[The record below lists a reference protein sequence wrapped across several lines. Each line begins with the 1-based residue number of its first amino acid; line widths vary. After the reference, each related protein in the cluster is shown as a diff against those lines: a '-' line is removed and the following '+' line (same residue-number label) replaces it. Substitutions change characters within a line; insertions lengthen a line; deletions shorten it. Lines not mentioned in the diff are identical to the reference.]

1 MNTIMNT
8 ITDKQFKERIAAVIL
23 LRKQGYYEQARS
35 VAMDLVQ
42 IRSSESAV
50 FHQLGQIW
58 TSIGEW
64 QAALECFG
72 QALYLL
78 RAHGTAE
85 THGAPFQATA
95 LGYAQS
101 LMRLGRFDEAWSY
114 YEVGRLNVSWQPV
127 DPTAKLWE
135 GENSASLLVQAEG
148 GYGDIFMNLRFL
160 PMLKHCPG
168 SAGGKP
174 RYAPKV
180 GVTIFPNLADAFDW
194 KSLGVDSVYRVG
206 VDKIRFGEWCYVTSF
221 LSLPGVCGVQT
232 WSDIP
237 PFRLGLIGRERK
249 RITGLIEGTYG
260 TPPVVSAHGLKPPRR
275 IGFCWRAEENASPIK
290 TKSLPVEV
298 AAAVIERLDDYELY
312 SLSPEKKDLY
322 NTDAFLQ
329 PDGLEYEASRMTTW
343 KDTIEYVRS
352 MDFVITVDTAVA
364 HLSGILGVPTLCL
377 LPKSSCWRWGVDTSC
392 SACAWYGPEFTL
404 YRQPTVLEWNAEE
417 ILAAFLERNV

>member
-1 MNTIMNT
+1 MAEWIVEMNTIMNT

-23 LRKQGYYEQARS
+23 LRQQGYYEQARS

-42 IRSSESAV
+42 IRSSESAI

-64 QAALECFG
+64 QAALECFA

-78 RAHGTAE
+78 RAHVTAE

-101 LMRLGRFDEAWSY
+101 LMRLGRFEEAWWPY

-135 GENSASLLVQAEG
+135 GENSASLLVQVEG

-160 PMLKHCPG
+160 PTLK
-168 SAGGKP
+168 

-194 KSLGVDSVYRVG
+194 KSLGVDHVYRVG
-206 VDKIRFGEWCYVTSF
+206 VDKIRFGEWDYVTSF
-221 LSLPGVCGVQT
+221 LSLPGACGVQT

-237 PFRLGLIGRERK
+237 PV
-249 RITGLIEGTYG
+249 
-260 TPPVVSAHGLKPPRR
+260 TPPAVSVHGLKPPRR

-298 AAAVIERLDDYELY
+298 AAAVIERLGDYDYYELY

-322 NTDAFLQ
+322 NTGAFLQ
-329 PDGLEYEASRMTTW
+329 PDGLEYEASRMATW

-364 HLSGILGVPTLCL
+364 HLAGILGVPTLCL

-392 SACAWYGPEFTL
+392 SAWYGPEFTL

-417 ILAAFLERNV
+417 IIAACRRRAGGVD